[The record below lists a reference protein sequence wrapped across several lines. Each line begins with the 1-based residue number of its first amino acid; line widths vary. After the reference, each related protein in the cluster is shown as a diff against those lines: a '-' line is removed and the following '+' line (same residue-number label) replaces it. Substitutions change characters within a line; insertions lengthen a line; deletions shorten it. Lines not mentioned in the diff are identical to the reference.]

1 MSDESPVVAFLTPR
15 LQRWLTA
22 LAILAT
28 VAAAFI
34 VFYDVLGLISYF
46 SDVIM
51 IFFLAWLLMFILS
64 PLANGLLH
72 LFPSLPRALA
82 VIVVYSVLVILIIL
96 AVLLIAQQLYSS
108 INALIPNLPQQDQLK
123 SILQPWQDRL
133 NSLGLEQINLA
144 DQVSTGIDNLK
155 NGANQLVG
163 PLSSVAVASI
173 GVMGNVLFV
182 FFLSLFM
189 AVDRDRILSFLFR
202 LVPPAYTEEARLLE
216 HSVSRSFG
224 GFLRGQA
231 TLGLIYGLVSMLA
244 SVLLGLPYMPV
255 TAVTSGVLQAIPF
268 FGPFISWVPPVAVAI
283 FFVPGAVLPTFVI
296 MVVGWFV
303 LMNIVQPRLM
313 SNAVGLHPVV
323 VLGSVVIG
331 GKVAGIPGAI
341 FAVPIAAVAASFFF
355 YYLGRSRETGSVAL
369 RAARRVEEREGRP
382 VRVPR
387 LPQAGEDLEVEPTE
401 VKAATSRTASLRRR
415 FRPSGPPLAQAR
427 QVGPKAGDPDA
438 SANPGGTT
446 AGGSDAADEIAADS
460 AARSPATGKA
470 GTAGNAGDDPSSI

>member
-1 MSDESPVVAFLTPR
+1 MPEESPVVAFLTPR

-28 VAAAFI
+28 VAAAFLVI
-34 VFYDVLGLISYF
+34 NDVVGLVAYF

-51 IFFLAWLLMFILS
+51 IFFLAWLLAFILS
-64 PLANGLLH
+64 PLANGLLR
-72 LFPSLPRALA
+72 LFPSLPRAFA
-82 VIVVYSVLVILIIL
+82 VIAVYSVLVIAIIAAL
-96 AVLLIAQQLYSS
+96 LLIAQQLYASL
-108 INALIPNLPQQDQLK
+108 NTLLHNFPGPEQQRT
-123 SILQPWQDRL
+123 ILQPWQDRI
-133 NSLGLEQINLA
+133 NGLGLSINLA
-144 DQVSTGIDNLK
+144 DQTNNILNNLK
-155 NGANQLVG
+155 SGADKLVG
-163 PLSSVAVASI
+163 PLGDIAVASI

-189 AVDRDRILSFLFR
+189 AVDRDRIMSFLFR

-231 TLGLIYGLVSMLA
+231 TLGLIYGLISMLA
-244 SVLLGLPYMPV
+244 SLVLGIPYMPV
-255 TAVTSGVLQAIPF
+255 TAVASGVLQAIPF

-283 FFVPGAVLPTFVI
+283 FFTPQAVLPVFVI
-296 MVVGWFV
+296 MVAGWFI
-303 LMNIVQPRLM
+303 LMNIIQPRLM

-355 YYLGRSRETGSVAL
+355 YYLGRNRVDVGSVAV

-387 LPQAGEDLEVEPTE
+387 LPQAGEDLEVEPAELVPT
-401 VKAATSRTASLRRR
+401 ASRTAGLRRR
-415 FRPSGPPLAQAR
+415 FRPSGPPVAQAR
-427 QVGPKAGDPDA
+427 PVSPKTGGRNGTDVTHERE
-438 SANPGGTT
+438 PGCG
-446 AGGSDAADEIAADS
+446 
-460 AARSPATGKA
+460 R
-470 GTAGNAGDDPSSI
+470 